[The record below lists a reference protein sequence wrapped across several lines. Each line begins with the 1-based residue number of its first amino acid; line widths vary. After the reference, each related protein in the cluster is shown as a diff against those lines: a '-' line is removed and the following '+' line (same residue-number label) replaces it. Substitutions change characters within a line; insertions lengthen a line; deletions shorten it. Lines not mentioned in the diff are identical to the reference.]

1 MVVQLV
7 GLTLLSLSCTSEA
20 HRDRDSSS
28 SNAAAHLAAT
38 SSAAVK
44 GTSMSASASAEANA
58 MAHER
63 HMYQVHRDILTEC
76 RDARL
81 AEEDRKETRETA
93 RKLAGCLKALADFQ
107 SKTKDQRLASFL
119 ANKNYA

>member
-28 SNAAAHLAAT
+28 SNAAAHLGAT

-63 HMYQVHRDILTEC
+63 HMYQVHRDILGEC
-76 RDARL
+76 SDARL
-81 AEEDRKETRETA
+81 FEEDKKRNQGNGK
-93 RKLAGCLKALADFQ
+93 KACRV
-107 SKTKDQRLASFL
+107 S
-119 ANKNYA
+119 